1 VCQPGVSASRWV
13 VYLPG
18 RFASRW
24 AVRWP
29 GRGLGVSE
37 LEVYLRLVARRGRRA
52 VARAGLRH
60 VHAGRRPMVVVGY
73 HLAGEPGAPVGLRY
87 GTSAGAARTV
97 VVAEPRDRDAR
108 FAALAGFARDLSEHV
123 AGYGE
128 RDTVPRLDRRGA
140 LVAEDELCRDAP
152 QLVVANP
159 ATAEWLCDT
168 LGRSLRHPPA
178 GVADRDVLVRAGEHL
193 GFFAGRRVLP
203 GSAVVLAA
211 TDLLTTHWTT
221 GQLPAEDG
229 DLSAA
234 LAWIDPPLG
243 TDAVEASRLAADT
256 PPAGPIPD
264 PDWDQHTLLPT
275 LDRAARHRPTV
286 DVEVERVVGELL
298 GVAWERVWRA
308 WKLVEALSEAEH
320 VAVRWESDRWAW
332 TRHLGRVAEGT
343 ARFGRLDQ
351 LRSFAFLAE
360 LERRTAALERQMAL
374 DDPRLMAGYVAAGE
388 ALAGSVLERDAER
401 FETNARG
408 SRVRR
413 PLLRVLPAMP
423 FDRPAG
429 TELWL
434 ADRPSVRVRTGDAE
448 PDGTV
453 PCVVVAGMGRTLP
466 QAEAAL
472 PAAGAEVVLAPFGPQ
487 DTFPDNLP
495 DELPWTHR
503 PPTDTDDESDER
515 GGDA

>member
-1 VCQPGVSASRWV
+1 M
-13 VYLPG
+13 
-18 RFASRW
+18 
-24 AVRWP
+24 
-29 GRGLGVSE
+29 
-37 LEVYLRLVARRGRRA
+37 YLRLAARRGRRA

-60 VHAGRRPMVVVGY
+60 VRVGRPLVVVGY
-73 HLAGEPGAPVGLRY
+73 HLAGEPGAPLGLRF
-87 GTSAGAARTV
+87 GTSAGDGRTV
-97 VVAEPRDRDAR
+97 VVAEPRDREAR
-108 FAALAGFARDLSEHV
+108 FAALAEVARELSGYV
-123 AGYGE
+123 AGFEE
-128 RDTVPRLDRRGA
+128 RDSVPRLDRRGEP
-140 LVAEDELCRDAP
+140 VGEDELCRDAP

-178 GVADRDVLVRAGEHL
+178 GVGERDVLVRGGEHL

-203 GSAVVLAA
+203 GSAAVLAV

-229 DLSAA
+229 DLAGV
-234 LAWIDPPLG
+234 LAWIDPPAG
-243 TDAVEASRLAADT
+243 TDAVEAARQAADT
-256 PPAGPIPD
+256 PPAGPVPD
-264 PDWDQHTLLPT
+264 PDWDQHTLLPA
-275 LDRAARHRPTV
+275 LGHAARHSPATPPAGTPATSVGEV
-286 DVEVERVVGELL
+286 DRVVGELL
-298 GVAWERVWRA
+298 EAAWERVWRG
-308 WKLVEALSEAEH
+308 WELVAGLAEAPH

-332 TRHLGRVAEGT
+332 SRHLARVAAGE

-374 DDPRLMAGYVAAGE
+374 DDPRLMVGYVAAGE
-388 ALAGSVLERDAER
+388 ALAGSVVERDAER
-401 FETNARG
+401 FETSARG

-413 PLLRVLPAMP
+413 PSLRVRPAMA

-434 ADRPSVRVRTGDAE
+434 ADRPSVRVRTAAVE

-472 PAAGAEVVLAPFGPQ
+472 PPVGTEVVLAPFGPQ

-503 PPTDTDDESDER
+503 PPTGTAGDDATEGAAE
-515 GGDA
+515 